1 MRGKVGANKPKA
13 HSTSGPCPPPKK
25 TKLPGLVVKKSW
37 WRSGALLVGLT
48 LLFYGASAGVAG
60 AKPLVLT
67 EKDSG
72 RTVNVMVGQ
81 SLVVDLQLGA
91 GQHVIA
97 PEFNHE
103 VLALV
108 GQSLQST
115 TGPQGASSRIIY
127 QFIVHQGGQTDLV
140 VDVKGSGKKED
151 ASKPL
156 LKIKIVASGGG
167 QSI

>member
-1 MRGKVGANKPKA
+1 M
-13 HSTSGPCPPPKK
+13 
-25 TKLPGLVVKKSW
+25 
-37 WRSGALLVGLT
+37 GLT
-48 LLFYGASAGVAG
+48 LLFCGVSSWVAG

-72 RTVNVMVGQ
+72 RTVNVAVGQ

-91 GQHVIA
+91 GQHMIA

-103 VLALV
+103 ILALV

-127 QFIVHQGGQTDLV
+127 QFIVHQVGQTDLA
-140 VDVKGSGKKED
+140 VDVKGSGKEED
-151 ASKPL
+151 KSKPL
-156 LKIKIVASGGG
+156 LKIKVVASGGG
-167 QSI
+167 RTI

>member
-1 MRGKVGANKPKA
+1 M
-13 HSTSGPCPPPKK
+13 
-25 TKLPGLVVKKSW
+25 
-37 WRSGALLVGLT
+37 GLT
-48 LLFYGASAGVAG
+48 LLFCGVSSWVAG

-72 RTVNVMVGQ
+72 RTVNVTVGQ
-81 SLVVDLQLGA
+81 SFVVDLRLGA

-97 PEFNHE
+97 PEFNQE

-115 TGPQGASSRIIY
+115 TGPQGASTRIIY
-127 QFIVHQGGQTDLV
+127 QFVVQQGGQTDLV
-140 VDVKGSGKKED
+140 VDAKGSGKEKD
-151 ASKPL
+151 TSKPL

-167 QSI
+167 ETI